1 MVRWLRLCAFNA
13 EDSSL
18 TPGQGTKIP
27 QAVQYSQ
34 KEKEKKNNKKNPKTP
49 RNRYDCNFKICVEPQ
64 ETKYSQDF
72 PGGPVVKN
80 LPATGDMGLVP
91 GSGRFHKPWD
101 SLAHVPQ
108 LPKTAGP
115 RADAVQ

>member
-1 MVRWLRLCAFNA
+1 MV
-13 EDSSL
+13 SHL
-18 TPGQGTKIP
+18 TSRS
-27 QAVQYSQ
+27 V
-34 KEKEKKNNKKNPKTP
+34 KKKKKKQQQKTP
-49 RNRYDCNFKICVEPQ
+49 KPQ
-64 ETKYSQDF
+64 ETDMIAISRFVWNHKKPNSQDF